1 MRHADHQAS
10 AGRHEGLADQRL
22 PGGHGFPGAVAVD
35 HAALFGQRSR
45 RDRQQAAVGANH
57 VGRVED
63 TGLGLEPLG
72 FRRQLLRLIEDRGQ
86 HGHAVGQLL
95 AGQVQQAFGAVR
107 QLGRIH
113 PVGFQG
119 LADQQVALG
128 QIAGIEGVRQCEQ
141 GRGHRKQQYQ
151 AAQIEPEH
159 GGEVHVATPPV
170 LFCEVFRKS

>member
-22 PGGHGFPGAVAVD
+22 PRGHGGPGTVAVE
-35 HAALFGQRSR
+35 HAAGFSQSWRG
-45 RDRQQAAVGANH
+45 DCQQAAIGADH

-63 TGLGLEPLG
+63 AGLGLESFG
-72 FRRQLLRLIEDRGQ
+72 FRYQLLRLVEDRRQYGN
-86 HGHAVGQLL
+86 AVGQLL
-95 AGQVQQAFGAVR
+95 AGKIQQALGAVR

-113 PVGFQG
+113 PIGFQS

-128 QIAGIEGVRQCEQ
+128 HIAGIEGVRQCEQ

-151 AAQIEPEH
+151 ATQIEPER
-159 GGEVHVATPPV
+159 GGEVHVAMPPV
-170 LFCEVFRKS
+170 LFCDVFGKS